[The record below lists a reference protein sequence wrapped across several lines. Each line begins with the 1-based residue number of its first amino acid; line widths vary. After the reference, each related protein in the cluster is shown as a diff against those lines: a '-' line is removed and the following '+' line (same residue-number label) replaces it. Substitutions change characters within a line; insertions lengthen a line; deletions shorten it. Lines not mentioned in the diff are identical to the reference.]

1 MGVET
6 AVLGGGLGALGGLGY
21 LGYKQTKAQNKAI
34 NANNA
39 TVANTQRVL
48 NNALSTVQKDY
59 QPYELDLLD
68 SPAFTDYRNQLVN
81 TLGTGYQ
88 KATESIAP
96 QLRGEVQPLV
106 NEYLNELLPAARS
119 AAIDQGAYGGSR
131 DMLTR
136 ERVLNN
142 LNQEIT
148 NAAARDIADQ
158 RAQYASLTGADAA
171 QMAQMLSALTAKTD
185 LQNQYSDYLYNAAL
199 NYANA
204 MSGAGTMQVKSS
216 GLDNLLNIA
225 NTAANVV
232 GAVAKTASAAKG
244 G

>member
-6 AVLGGGLGALGGLGY
+6 LALAGGIGALGYMGHQ
-21 LGYKQTKAQNKAI
+21 QTKAQNKAI

-39 TVANTQRVL
+39 TVAQTQGTL
-48 NNALSTVQKDY
+48 NNALNTIQQNYK
-59 QPYELDLLD
+59 PYELDLLD
-68 SPAFTDYRNQLVN
+68 SPAFTDYKNQLVN

-106 NEYLNELLPAARS
+106 DEYLQDLLPAARS
-119 AAIDQGAYGGSR
+119 AAIDSGAYGGSR
-131 DMLTR
+131 DLLTR

-142 LNQEIT
+142 LNKEIT

-171 QMAQMLSALTAKTD
+171 QMAQMLSALTAKTE

-204 MSGAGTMQVKSS
+204 MSGAGSMQTKSA
-216 GLDNLLNIA
+216 GLDTLLNIA
-225 NTAANVV
+225 STAANVA
-232 GAVAKTASAAKG
+232 GAITGAKKG

>member
-1 MGVET
+1 MGL
-6 AVLGGGLGALGGLGY
+6 A
-21 LGYKQTKAQNKAI
+21 KNQNKAI
-34 NANNA
+34 EANNA
-39 TVANTQRVL
+39 ITAQTQGVL
-48 NNALSTVQKDY
+48 HNALNAVKQEY
-59 QPYELDLLD
+59 QPYNLNLLD
-68 SPAFTDYRNQLVN
+68 SPAFTDYKNQLVG

-96 QLRGEVQPLV
+96 QLKGEVQPLV
-106 NEYLNELLPAARS
+106 NEYLKDLLPAARS

-136 ERVLNN
+136 ERVLEN

-148 NAAARDIADQ
+148 NAAARDLSDQ

-171 QMAQMLSALTAKTD
+171 QMAQMLSALTAKTE
-185 LQNQYSDYLYNAAL
+185 LENQYSDYLYNAAL

-204 MSGAGTMQVKSS
+204 MRGTGTMQAKNT
-216 GLDNLLNIA
+216 GLDVLLNIA
-225 NTAANVV
+225 STAANVA
-232 GAVAKTASAAKG
+232 GAAAKYSG

>member
-1 MGVET
+1 MGVG
-6 AVLGGGLGALGGLGY
+6 AVLGAAGAAGALGYMGY
-21 LGYKQTKAQNKAI
+21 QQTKAQNKAI
-34 NANNA
+34 KANNA
-39 TVANTQRVL
+39 TVAQTQGVL
-48 NNALSTVQKDY
+48 NNALDTVKQNYKQYD
-59 QPYELDLLD
+59 LDILD
-68 SPAFTDYRNQLVN
+68 SPAFSDYKNQLVN

-106 NEYLNELLPAARS
+106 NEYLNDLLPAARS

-148 NAAARDIADQ
+148 NAAARDLSDQ
-158 RAQYASLTGADAA
+158 RAQYASLTGADAT

-204 MSGAGTMQVKSS
+204 MSGAGTMQAKST

-225 NTAANVV
+225 STAANVA
-232 GAVAKTASAAKG
+232 GAISGAKK
-244 G
+244 

>member
-1 MGVET
+1 MGVG
-6 AVLGGGLGALGGLGY
+6 AAIAGAGALGYMGY
-21 LGYKQTKAQNKAI
+21 QQTKAQNKAI
-34 NANNA
+34 KANNA
-39 TVANTQRVL
+39 VTAQTQSVL
-48 NNALSTVQKDY
+48 NNSLNTIQQNY
-59 QPYELDLLD
+59 NPYELDILD
-68 SPAFTDYRNQLVN
+68 SPAFTDYKNQLVN

-96 QLRGEVQPLV
+96 QLKGEVQPLV
-106 NEYLNELLPAARS
+106 NEYLNDLLPAARS

-158 RAQYASLTGADAA
+158 RAQYSQLTGADAT

-204 MSGAGTMQVKSS
+204 MSGAGTMQTKST

-225 NTAANVV
+225 STAANVA
-232 GAVAKTASAAKG
+232 GAISGAKK
-244 G
+244 

>member
-1 MGVET
+1 MGVG
-6 AVLGGGLGALGGLGY
+6 AAIAGVGALGY
-21 LGYKQTKAQNKAI
+21 MANQQTKAQNKAI
-34 NANNA
+34 KANNA
-39 TVANTQRVL
+39 TVLQTQGTL
-48 NNALSTVQKDY
+48 NNALNTLREDY
-59 QPYELDLLD
+59 KPYDLDLLD
-68 SPAFTDYRNQLVN
+68 SPAFSTYKNQLVN

-106 NEYLNELLPAARS
+106 NEYLNDLLPAARS

-136 ERVLNN
+136 ERVLEN

-158 RAQYASLTGADAA
+158 RTQYASLTGADAA

-204 MSGAGTMQVKSS
+204 MSGAGTMQTKST

-225 NTAANVV
+225 NTAANVA
-232 GAVAKTASAAKG
+232 GAVMGAKKG

>member
-1 MGVET
+1 MGIG
-6 AVLGGGLGALGGLGY
+6 AALGVVGAAGALGY
-21 LGYKQTKAQNKAI
+21 MAHRQTKAQNKAI
-34 NANNA
+34 KANNA
-39 TVANTQRVL
+39 TVAQTQGTL
-48 NNALSTVQKDY
+48 NNALNTIREDY
-59 QPYELDLLD
+59 KPYELDLLD
-68 SPAFTDYRNQLVN
+68 SPAFTDYKNQLVN

-106 NEYLNELLPAARS
+106 DEYLQDLLPTARS
-119 AAIDQGAYGGSR
+119 AAIDAGAYGGSR
-131 DMLTR
+131 DLLTR

-142 LNQEIT
+142 LNKEIT
-148 NAAARDIADQ
+148 NAAARDLSDQ

-204 MSGAGTMQVKSS
+204 MSGSGTMQTKST

-225 NTAANVV
+225 STAANVV
-232 GAVAKTASAAKG
+232 GAITGAMKQG